1 MSTDVADNLNNIDEY
16 TYGMSAAAYSPSTYD
31 LSSVEISYLPNGIY
45 WDGTIPN
52 NPDTD
57 QDELKDG
64 YEVEHYYANSR
75 VTDKYGSTIHYTDPL
90 NPDTD
95 GDNVTDGKEI
105 NGYDLVWMETMSD
118 GSVKDHKK
126 NGVRMMFFQP

>member
-1 MSTDVADNLNNIDEY
+1 MSPLASEHGQSHFH
-16 TYGMSAAAYSPSTYD
+16 YGPD
-31 LSSVEISYLPNGIY
+31 LPFEDDLFFDPL
-45 WDGTIPN
+45 

-57 QDELKDG
+57 GD
-64 YEVEHYYANSR
+64 N
-75 VTDKYGSTIHYTDPL
+75 VTDGKEVNTYNTDPL

>member
-1 MSTDVADNLNNIDEY
+1 MINMTLATNRPNPGHSGHFAPFEFEI
-16 TYGMSAAAYSPSTYD
+16 YGGLSPT
-31 LSSVEISYLPNGIY
+31 
-45 WDGTIPN
+45 N

-64 YEVEHYYANSR
+64 KETNTYN
-75 VTDKYGSTIHYTDPL
+75 TDPL

-118 GSVKDHKK
+118 GSVKDHK
-126 NGVRMMFFQP
+126 NSGVKMMFFQP